1 MTHCAR
7 LVVLISGHGSNLQ
20 AIMDACVKKELP
32 AEVAAVVCNRPDAY
46 GLTRTREAGLP
57 CVTLPAQ
64 KGRSRSAY
72 DQQLAEVVKAFHPD
86 WVILAGW
93 MRMLS
98 LAFLDHFPNQVV
110 NLHPA
115 LPGTFP
121 GTHAIESAYQAW
133 QAGQIRYTGVMVH
146 LVNDEGMD
154 DGPLLN
160 QRAVAIEKGETLE
173 KLEEKVHAVEH
184 GLLVE
189 TIRSLIMDGLERTI
203 QDAKSNSLC
212 L

>member
-1 MTHCAR
+1 
-7 LVVLISGHGSNLQ
+7 
-20 AIMDACVKKELP
+20 MDACAQEKLP

-46 GLTRTREAGLP
+46 GLTRARNAGLP
-57 CVTLPAQ
+57 TVILPAR
-64 KGRSRSAY
+64 KGRPRKEY
-72 DQQLAEVVKAFHPD
+72 DCQLADVVKAFHPD

-98 LAFLDHFPNQVV
+98 LAFIDHFPNQII

-121 GTHAIESAYQAW
+121 GTHAIERAYQAW
-133 QAGQIRYTGVMVH
+133 QEGQIKYTGVMVH

-160 QRAVAIEKGETLE
+160 QRVIAIEKGETLE
-173 KLEEKVHAVEH
+173 MLEEKIHKVEH
-184 GLLVE
+184 DLLVE